1 MRCSQVQ
8 GKRGACRANSGCIRL
23 CCYMGSAGA
32 SSSLKQFNRES
43 ARGPSLCLL
52 TQISG
57 KRGVVTQCLG
67 RPCPDGTLAAPFSGR
82 CAACTATAGYHD
94 RRESNRPDEHSALPG
109 RPCLFCLPSSEA
121 QWHRSR
127 EIQRRSA
134 LPAPPESFTR
144 RTSQPTQIIIDFSK
158 KESLIACNEGSDRRG
173 KSVCAEVMA
182 WTRVL

>member
-1 MRCSQVQ
+1 MGCSQVQ

-23 CCYMGSAGA
+23 CCIMGSAGA
-32 SSSLKQFNRES
+32 SSSLKQFTSRIC
-43 ARGPSLCLL
+43 ARTITMPLDPDLG
-52 TQISG
+52 Q
-57 KRGVVTQCLG
+57 RGVVTQCLS
-67 RPCPDGTLAAPFSGR
+67 RPCPDGTRPAPFSGR
-82 CAACTATAGYHD
+82 RAACAATADYHD
-94 RRESNRPDEHSALPG
+94 RRESNRPNEHSALPG
-109 RPCLFCLPSSEA
+109 QPCLFCLPSSEA